1 MNLWKIEL
9 KLELLQVLFY
19 ILNVNILNMRNK
31 TVKLFNKNHITV
43 EKTILGGKPC
53 GEYKVYVF
61 STSYRGRN
69 YYKSR
74 YVPKETKVVEK
85 ESPLGFVYSYKE
97 TTGGHWESEYYGE
110 GIDTTYY
117 KCNIYLGNII
127 YSLVYPTKYN
137 EQCIN
142 AEIRPW
148 ELLDGRM
155 SDHFVNDL
163 LEELNKII
171 EEIKDNGIKEAEYE
185 SEYIRNKSISDWKC
199 DLYVSLFGHKDGPR
213 YQTNDEKILS
223 HGFDLVTSFRKQK
236 SN

>member
-1 MNLWKIEL
+1 
-9 KLELLQVLFY
+9 
-19 ILNVNILNMRNK
+19 MRDK
-31 TVKLFNKNHITV
+31 TVKIFNKNHITL
-43 EKTILGGKPC
+43 EKKILSKHFGV
-53 GEYKVYVF
+53 YNVYVF
-61 STSYRGRN
+61 SDHRCSKN
-69 YYKSR
+69 FYKRR
-74 YVPKETKVVEK
+74 YIPKETKVIEK
-85 ESPLGFVYSYKE
+85 ESPLGFVYSYTE
-97 TTGGHWESEYYGE
+97 TTGGYWESEYYGE

-117 KCNIYLGNII
+117 KCNIYLGNKI

-148 ELLDGRM
+148 ELLDGCM

-163 LEELNKII
+163 LAELNKII

-185 SEYIRNKSISDWKC
+185 LEYIKNKSISDWKC
-199 DLYVSLFGHKDGPR
+199 ELYTSLFGYKDGPK